1 MVTPGLGLVIPA
13 LNEAATIEKV
23 VTQASAYG
31 MVIVVDDGSNDA
43 TAELAGR
50 CGAVVV
56 THAERRGYD
65 GALNSGFVRAK
76 ELGLRYV
83 VTLDADGQLPAALVP
98 AFVRQLETGADI
110 VVGIRDTVPRVVEQV
125 FREMTRALYGIR
137 DPFCGMKGYRMKL
150 FDQLGWFDSYGSV
163 GTELMLHA
171 ARHGAKLA
179 QLSVPT
185 KPRIGKARIGGSLK
199 ASYVLGRAALIG
211 LAKHFER

>member
-1 MVTPGLGLVIPA
+1 MDRV
-13 LNEAATIEKV
+13 EAAST
-23 VTQASAYG
+23 G
-31 MVIVVDDGSNDA
+31 FDDVLFTPLSMA
-43 TAELAGR
+43 TPELAGR

-56 THAERRGYD
+56 THAESRGYD

-110 VVGIRDTVPRVVEQV
+110 VVGIRDTVPRLVEQA

-171 ARHGAKLA
+171 VRHGAKLA
-179 QLSVPT
+179 QLAVPT
-185 KPRIGKARIGGSLK
+185 KPRIGEARIGGSLK